1 MRIRLFHIT
10 YGSQTMSQ
18 IQRLFRDR
26 RGATLT
32 EYIILV
38 GIVALIAY
46 GGFKMFGDK
55 VKGAV
60 ESQGNSVGNV
70 NSALGGP

>member
-1 MRIRLFHIT
+1 MKAIRQF
-10 YGSQTMSQ
+10 
-18 IQRLFRDR
+18 IQDR

-46 GGFKMFGDK
+46 GGFKLFGDK
-55 VKGAV
+55 VKTEIEA
-60 ESQGNSVGNV
+60 QGNSVGSV
-70 NSALGGP
+70 NNTLGAQ

>member
-1 MRIRLFHIT
+1 MNNIRRFI
-10 YGSQTMSQ
+10 
-18 IQRLFRDR
+18 RDS

-55 VKGAV
+55 VKGEV
-60 ESQGNSVGNV
+60 EAQGNSIGNV
-70 NSALGGP
+70 NSALGGQ